1 MGNKKLAFINK
12 DMLVWARKETPF
24 DKSPEQ
30 VSEHFPKISSEKL
43 KNGNQVKNY
52 LPLGRQ
58 KRW

>member
-12 DMLVWARKETPF
+12 DMLVQARKETPF

-43 KNGNQVKNY
+43 KKLESGEE
-52 LPLGRQ
+52 LPSIRELTI
-58 KRW
+58 